1 MRAIVRLLADKEVLT
16 FLHKGVI
23 NVAEDGGW
31 VRIYGTDEEA
41 GNYVASYD
49 RHDLLA
55 YHVEG
60 IPEPQWGRMLKRV
73 GIEEGGDNATE
84 QVD

>member
-16 FLHKGVI
+16 LLHKGVI

-41 GNYVASYD
+41 GNYVESYD
-49 RHDLLA
+49 RNDLLS
-55 YHVEG
+55 YGVQG
-60 IPEPQWGRMLKRV
+60 IPEPQWGRMLKKLR
-73 GIEEGGDNATE
+73 IEEGDHATE
-84 QVD
+84 STD